1 MTIPAPSPQTIDHA
15 WRAWIAENLALG
27 SAAEPLVGVLVD
39 KGFDPEEARHEVAT
53 AGASPYLDAARHLA
67 QRVAKRDWSLEVQR
81 RTRGLRYAGQTGI
94 DRHDWLDRATFLRDY
109 YSANRP
115 VVITGQMAGW
125 RAMHWTLES
134 LAQRFADREVQVQT
148 RRSANP
154 RYEAESRH
162 HHENMRFSDFMRR
175 VLSGEESND
184 IYMTANNGSA
194 NAPALRELWDDIVQL
209 PEYLDDR
216 DPANLGFFW
225 IGPAGT
231 ITPTHHDLTN
241 NFMAQ
246 IIGRKRVHIVDG
258 LEIPH
263 MYNRLHVYSEVDLEH
278 VDYDRFPLMRNV
290 NILSYDLQPGELLFL
305 PVGWWHQVR
314 SLDVSITVTFTN
326 FAFDNDFHSMYST
339 FHDV

>member
-15 WRAWIAENLALG
+15 WRTWIATNLAQG

-39 KGFDPEEARHEVAT
+39 NGFDPEEAQHEVKA
-53 AGASPYLDAARHLA
+53 AGASPYLDAARKLA
-67 QRVAKRDWSLEVQR
+67 QRVAKRDWSLKVQR
-81 RTRGLRYAGQTGI
+81 KTRGLRYADQERI
-94 DRHDWLDRATFLRDY
+94 DRHDLLDRATFLRDY

-115 VVITGQMAGW
+115 VVITGQMSDW
-125 RAMHWTLES
+125 RAMNWTLES

-148 RRSANP
+148 RRSTNP

-162 HHENMRFSDFMRR
+162 HHENMRFSDFMRL
-175 VLSGEESND
+175 VLNGKESND

-194 NAPALRELWDDIVQL
+194 NAPALRELWDDIVQV

-216 DPANLGFFW
+216 DPGNLGFIW

-263 MYNRLHVYSEVDLEH
+263 MYNSLHVYSEVDLEH
-278 VDYDRFPLMRNV
+278 VDYDRFPLMRHV
-290 NILSYDLQPGELLFL
+290 DILSYDLQPGELLFL

-326 FAFDNDFHSMYST
+326 FAFDNNFHSMYST
-339 FHDV
+339 FHEV